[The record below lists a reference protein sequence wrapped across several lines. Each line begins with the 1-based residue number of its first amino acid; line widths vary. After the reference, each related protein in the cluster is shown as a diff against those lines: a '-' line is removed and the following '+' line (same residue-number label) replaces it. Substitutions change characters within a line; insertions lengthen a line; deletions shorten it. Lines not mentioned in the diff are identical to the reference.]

1 MVAYEYRED
10 GGALYLTVRGHA
22 SEYESRPGQNIVCG
36 PDLWLYYHG
45 LDTSERKMDIAS
57 FYTDPEE
64 NLDLLEK
71 YDVDYI
77 YVSSYERSSYAVD
90 TDTLDRLFT
99 RVFSNWEATIYAV
112 HPSSE
117 TEDMG
122 NGASAALRGGA

>member
-1 MVAYEYRED
+1 MSARW
-10 GGALYLTVRGHA
+10 T
-22 SEYESRPGQNIVCG
+22 
-36 PDLWLYYHG
+36 
-45 LDTSERKMDIAS
+45 IAA

>member
-1 MVAYEYRED
+1 MT
-10 GGALYLTVRGHA
+10 GTQHLNPIA
-22 SEYESRPGQNIVCG
+22 SIAGQNIVCG

-45 LDTSERKMDIAS
+45 LDTRERKMDIAS

-90 TDTLDRLFT
+90 VNTLDRLFT

>member
-1 MVAYEYRED
+1 MYKR
-10 GGALYLTVRGHA
+10 
-22 SEYESRPGQNIVCG
+22 QN
-36 PDLWLYYHG
+36 L
-45 LDTSERKMDIAS
+45 
-57 FYTDPEE
+57 
-64 NLDLLEK
+64 NLLEK